1 MNLGGY
7 FGKDLFTHLKDTELR
22 DERVK
27 AEKMVERLSQD
38 IESLQER
45 IQNLMLQSKGKS
57 YPIKLLNIQKIKAL
71 KMETASKEQEAEHYI
86 KRIQLILLVEAMREH
101 KQTEG
106 DSKLLKKLTDM
117 DVEKL
122 QKNLLSD
129 DMKEAIKEGKI
140 DDVRERLRN
149 LVAREDMPQ
158 DAETH
163 ELLNT
168 IDDLEHVDEETALK
182 MAGEKAK
189 KVTESTAKMKATED
203 E

>member
-1 MNLGGY
+1 MNLGSY

>member
-1 MNLGGY
+1 MKLSGY
-7 FGKDLFTHLKDTELR
+7 FGKDLFTHLKDNELR

-27 AEKMVERLSQD
+27 AEKLIERLSQD
-38 IESLQER
+38 IESLQGR
-45 IQNLMLQSKGKS
+45 IQDLMLQSKGKP
-57 YPIKLLNIQKIKAL
+57 YPIKLLNVQKIKAL
-71 KMETASKEQEAEHYI
+71 KTETASKEQEAERHI

-101 KQTEG
+101 RENEG
-106 DSKLLKKLTDM
+106 DSKLLKKLMDA

-140 DDVRERLRN
+140 DDVRDRLKN

-163 ELLNT
+163 DLLNA
-168 IDDLEHVDEETALK
+168 IDDLESVDEETALK

-189 KVTESTAKMKATED
+189 KVTASTAKMKES

>member
-1 MNLGGY
+1 MNLGAY

-57 YPIKLLNIQKIKAL
+57 YPIKLLNIQKIKGL

-106 DSKLLKKLTDM
+106 DSKIIKKLM
-117 DVEKL
+117 EADVEKL
-122 QKNLLSD
+122 QKSLLSD

-140 DDVRERLRN
+140 DDVRDKLRN

-163 ELLNT
+163 ELLNA

-182 MAGEKAK
+182 MAGEKAR
-189 KVTESTAKMKATED
+189 KVTESTARMKATED